1 MMTHADMLPSLFA
14 HVSYIVDPEKLRALS
29 GPDWPFL
36 LSPLSDPL
44 YVSLIVLTIVVT
56 VGVIA
61 VCQILPGPQMFCQ
74 ALHDRL
80 LTYSSFVPM
89 ILRMA
94 LGVAL
99 IVAGTKSAIFLPNVP
114 GAAVGT
120 LEVVLGFC
128 VLVGFMVRPCGLAA
142 LGIYFYGLST
152 SQYLL
157 GTMESAAAALLIAA
171 HGPDRP
177 STDDVLT
184 VDVLGTGLEPLW
196 KQLRDNSGVVLR
208 LAMGCTMI
216 WLAVTEKAFNPRVSE
231 AVVIDF
237 QLESVV
243 PVSSAMWVFSV
254 GVIELAVGLVLV
266 LGFFTRTFSFIA
278 FVVLTLSFFYFK
290 EQVAGHVTFF
300 GTLMILMITGAG
312 RASLDGLIAH
322 RTRGV
327 CGTASPYGMEA

>member
-1 MMTHADMLPSLFA
+1 MMNPFDMLPALFA
-14 HVSYIVDPEKLRALS
+14 HVSYVVDPEKLRALS
-29 GPDWPFL
+29 GRDWPFL
-36 LSPLSDPL
+36 FSPLSDPL
-44 YVSLIVLTIVVT
+44 YVTLIVVTIVVT
-56 VGVIA
+56 VAVIA
-61 VCQILPGPQMFCQ
+61 GCQLLPGPQTFCRSI
-74 ALHDRL
+74 HDRL

-89 ILRMA
+89 ILRTA

-99 IVAGTKSAIFLPNVP
+99 IVAGTKSAIFLPYVP
-114 GAAVGT
+114 GDAVGT

-128 VLVGFMVRPCGLAA
+128 VLVGFMVRPCGLVA
-142 LGIYFYGLST
+142 LGVYFYGLST

-157 GTMESAAAALLIAA
+157 GTLESAAAALLIAA

-177 STDDVLT
+177 STDDVLN
-184 VDVLGTGLEPLW
+184 VDVLGAGLEPLW

-237 QLESVV
+237 ELESVV
-243 PVSSAMWVFSV
+243 PVSTAMWVFSV

-290 EQVAGHVTFF
+290 EEVAGHVTFF

-312 RASLDGLIAH
+312 RASLDALIA
-322 RTRGV
+322 RKTRGV
-327 CGTASPYGMEA
+327 VGTACPYGMES